1 MCHFQR
7 TALGLVSLFF
17 ISLLLGQLLGQPPVA
32 PPAILQ
38 HGIVNAASRM
48 PPDVPGGSIARGS
61 LFTIYGVRLGPETPA
76 LGEVALRFTNG
87 AETIDAQPVFA
98 SYGRIDAIMPPAVP
112 LGSVSLTVSYRGL
125 ASVPHPVNVVAAS
138 FGIFTHNG
146 RGWGPAVIPA
156 DHAQAGAPLRPGEIA
171 AVEGTGLG
179 DVRNRD
185 AEVLVGG
192 QRAPWV
198 DAKHTSE
205 PGHDVV
211 RFRIPR
217 NTPIGC
223 WVPIQVR
230 LGPLTS
236 NTATLAVARKGRP
249 CPAADNAIVREAALG
264 GQRGLMLLL
273 RSTIRV
279 ELGSGGPQDFT
290 NDEFDAFFQRLR
302 PRSGMPSL
310 IDLIPPP
317 GTCTSYAITTQLAKL
332 AAALPIGDALRGG
345 TPLDA
350 GEKLMLSGPLGTREI
365 GKARPHGQSFS
376 QHLGGREIGVGKPTP
391 LFLKP
396 GEYVVDGQGGNDIG
410 PFHASIEFPTPAV
423 WSNEEEITEID
434 RARGV
439 SLYWTG
445 TGKTDLVAILGVNL
459 DQVTSATAVSVCLAE
474 PGTHEFKIPPSALS
488 NFPASRQVQA
498 IPSNLLGMVVIPT
511 AVERFQAKGLE
522 GGMASWADVT
532 IKAVPFR

>member
-1 MCHFQR
+1 MCYFQR
-7 TALGLVSLFF
+7 TALGLVSLVS
-17 ISLLLGQLLGQPPVA
+17 ISQLMGQQRVA
-32 PPAILQ
+32 PPAILP
-38 HGIVNAASRM
+38 HGIVNTASRM

-76 LGEVALRFTNG
+76 LGEVTLRFTNG
-87 AETIDAQPVFA
+87 AGTIYAQPVFA

-112 LGSVSLTVSYRGL
+112 LGSLSLTVTYRGL
-125 ASVPHPVNVVAAS
+125 DSVPHPVNVVPAS

-156 DHAQAGAPLRPGEIA
+156 DHALAGVPLWPGEMA

-179 DVRNRD
+179 EARNREV
-185 AEVLVGG
+185 EVLVGG
-192 QRAPWV
+192 RRAPWV
-198 DAKHTSE
+198 AAKRTSE
-205 PGHDVV
+205 PGHDIV

-217 NTPIGC
+217 TAPIGC

-230 LGPLTS
+230 LGPFTS
-236 NTATLAVARKGRP
+236 NTATLPVARKGRP

-264 GQRGLMLLL
+264 GQRGLILLL

-279 ELGSGGPQDFT
+279 ELGSGGLQDFT

-302 PRSGMPSL
+302 PRSGLPSP

-317 GTCTSYAITTQLAKL
+317 GTCTSYAITMQLAKI
-332 AAALPIGDALRGG
+332 AAALRIGDALRGG

-350 GEKLMLSGPLGTREI
+350 GEKLMLSAPLGTREI
-365 GKARPHGQSFS
+365 GKARRHRPFFS
-376 QHLGGREIGVGKPTP
+376 EQLGGREIGVGKPTP

-396 GEYVVDGQGGNDIG
+396 GEYLVDGQGGNDIG
-410 PFHASIEFPTPAV
+410 PFHASIEFPAPAV
-423 WSNEEEITEID
+423 WSNEDEITEID

-439 SLYWTG
+439 SLHWTG
-445 TGKTDLVAILGVNL
+445 TGKTDQVAILGLNL

-474 PGTHEFKIPPSALS
+474 PGTHEFKIPPSALA
-488 NFPASRQVQA
+488 NFPVSRQIQA

-511 AVERFQAKGLE
+511 DLERFQAKGLD
-522 GGMASWADVT
+522 GGGASWADVS